1 MKVFEV
7 ILIGITL
14 AIDACAV
21 TVANCATYKKTLSR
35 KQEWFM
41 PICFSIFQFLMP
53 VIGYYLG
60 SIFADKIGPISK
72 FISAGIFLVLSLKIF
87 IEKIKEIIEFRKEK
101 EVEICSISTTTPE
114 KPFTFSTL
122 IIQGVATS
130 IDALAI
136 GVVLA
141 IELSFSIFIAGAI
154 IGVTTFILVALSLF
168 LGKFLSKAF
177 NEYAEWVGAIILFLL
192 FIKSLVEAF

>member
-1 MKVFEV
+1 MNAFEI
-7 ILIGITL
+7 ILIGVTL

-21 TVANCATYKKTLSR
+21 TVANCATYKKTLTT
-35 KQEWFM
+35 KQEWAM
-41 PICFSIFQFLMP
+41 PICFSVFQFLMP

-60 SIFADKIGPISK
+60 SLFADKLGAVSK

-87 IEKIKEIIEFRKEK
+87 IEKIKEIIENNKEK

-114 KPFTFSTL
+114 KPFNYSTL
-122 IIQGVATS
+122 IVQGIATS

-136 GVVLA
+136 GVVFA
-141 IELSFSIFIAGAI
+141 IELSFSIFIAGGI
-154 IGVTTFILVALSLF
+154 IGVTTFVLVSLSLL

-177 NEYAEWVGAIILFLL
+177 NEYAEWVGASILFLL